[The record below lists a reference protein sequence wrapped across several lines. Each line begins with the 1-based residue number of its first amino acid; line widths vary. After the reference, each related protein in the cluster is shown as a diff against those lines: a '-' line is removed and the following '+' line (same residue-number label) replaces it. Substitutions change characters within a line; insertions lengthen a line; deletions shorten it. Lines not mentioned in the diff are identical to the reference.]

1 MVDAA
6 ERYNKFLEQEH
17 ERRRRLTKK
26 VEAEMPTYGRRD
38 EDLTPEEQRR
48 DYLETVNAPGGL
60 EGVLDEWTAKFGLK
74 KAVFALA
81 DWGIE
86 QDG

>member
-6 ERYNKFLEQEH
+6 ARNNRIVAEEH
-17 ERRRRLTKK
+17 ERRRRLTKQ
-26 VEAEMPTYGRRD
+26 VEAEMPLYGSRD
-38 EDLTPEEQRR
+38 EELTPEQQRR
-48 DYLETVNAPGGL
+48 DYLEVQAAGG
-60 EGVLDEWTAKFGLK
+60 EGGVLDEWILKHGKK

-86 QDG
+86 HGV